1 MADNMKAIE
10 ALTLQNALSENTKLI
25 SDCLEVSNLIY
36 SNLTGDNRVNE
47 TQKEI
52 NCMIEQTTDQTEKLK
67 NLLDIL
73 ISIKTNMFC

>member
-1 MADNMKAIE
+1 MPDNLKNIE
-10 ALTLQNALSENTKLI
+10 ALTLQNALSENAKLI
-25 SDCLEVSNLIY
+25 NDCLEVSNIIY

-52 NCMIEQTTDQTEKLK
+52 NCMIAQTTDQTEKLK

-73 ISIKTNMFC
+73 MSIKANMFC